1 LAKGSFYLA
10 VLYFL
15 FDKIFKMIH
24 MVQPIKKCNKLF
36 LALIF
41 FAVSCNKADD
51 VQPLPPATIASV
63 TSPTGT
69 TSGTKNT
76 IITITGT
83 NFITDTSKI
92 KVKVNGNSCIV
103 LSATST
109 AVTAKIPVGIV
120 ELFLDGTRYAGPVFT
135 YIYTYTLS
143 SVTNG
148 QVGLVDG
155 PVATAKIEE
164 IVGITIDA
172 GNNIF
177 TAQYSKPRVRKI
189 DAAGVVST
197 VAGNGT
203 SGYTD
208 AQGVNA
214 KFIGFDNCAAD
225 ALGNVYVA
233 EDSRI
238 RKIDAAGNV
247 TTLTT
252 LSATYPAFGIKI
264 GKLGNIY
271 ISGNNSIAKYNSSGV
286 LSWRLASHGTGNID
300 GDTSLA
306 QFSLYGNI
314 EVDDTEK
321 NIYISTILTGQA
333 STIKKL
339 DLTAKTVTT
348 IAGDGTAG
356 NTSGAALSS
365 KFKLITTTCLDKSG
379 GLYIADGFNHRI
391 AYLKDGIVTTITG
404 GTGSGDVD
412 GDASTGKINYPT
424 GLALDNKG
432 QLFIGC
438 YGNNKLKKLSSD

>member
-1 LAKGSFYLA
+1 VKVCFYLV

-15 FDKIFKMIH
+15 FDKNYKMKHQVQFFKKSKILFFVITIF
-24 MVQPIKKCNKLF
+24 VL
-36 LALIF
+36 
-41 FAVSCNKADD
+41 SCNKKDD

-69 TSGTKNT
+69 TSGTKN
-76 IITITGT
+76 I
-83 NFITDTSKI
+83 ITDTSKI
-92 KVKVNGNSCIV
+92 KVKVNGNNCIV
-103 LSATST
+103 LSASST
-109 AVTAKIPVGIV
+109 AITAKIPVACGSGIV
-120 ELFLDGTRYAGPVFT
+120 ELFLDGTRYAGPVFN

-148 QVGLVDG
+148 QAGLVDG

-189 DAAGVVST
+189 DAAGIVST
-197 VAGNGT
+197 VAGSGT

-233 EDSRI
+233 ENSRI
-238 RKIDAAGNV
+238 RKIDGAGNV

-252 LSATYPAFGIKI
+252 IPGAYPAFGIKV
-264 GKLGNIY
+264 GKLGNIFV
-271 ISGNNSIAKYNSSGV
+271 SGNNSIAKYNASGV
-286 LSWRLASHGTGNID
+286 LIWRLASHGTGNVD
-300 GDTSLA
+300 GDTSIA

-314 EVDDTEK
+314 EVDETEK
-321 NIYISTILTGQA
+321 NIYISTLLTGQA

-339 DLTAKTVTT
+339 DLTAKTITT

-356 NTSGAALSS
+356 NTSGAALTS
-365 KFKLITTTCLDKSG
+365 KFKLITTTCLDKNG

-412 GDASTGKINYPT
+412 GDAATGKINYPT

-438 YGNNKLKKLSSD
+438 YGNNKLKKLVIE